1 MLELIKGATLALRFL
16 LELCAL
22 GALGY
27 WGFKTGG
34 GALAKVG
41 LGLGVPLVAAVV
53 WGTFVAQGAG
63 EGARSGTS
71 PRRGGR
77 LRVGHLCAIRR
88 RKHSPGLGIGAA
100 ICGSPGPTDRIVATT
115 IRVTSGKR
123 CSSNFALK
131 PSEKGF

>member
-1 MLELIKGATLALRFL
+1 MLELIKGATLVLRFL

-53 WGTFVAQGAG
+53 WGTFMAPKALVKVPGVVRLLVEAAVFASATAALYVAGN
-63 EGARSGTS
+63 T
-71 PRRGGR
+71 R
-77 LRVGHLCAIRR
+77 LASVLLTVFWQRLFG
-88 RKHSPGLGIGAA
+88 
-100 ICGSPGPTDRIVATT
+100 
-115 IRVTSGKR
+115 
-123 CSSNFALK
+123 
-131 PSEKGF
+131 

>member
-53 WGTFVAQGAG
+53 WGTFVAPKALVKV
-63 EGARSGTS
+63 
-71 PRRGGR
+71 P
-77 LRVGHLCAIRR
+77 
-88 RKHSPGLGIGAA
+88 GAA
-100 ICGSPGPTDRIVATT
+100 RLLVELGVFASATAALYAAGSTRVATALMLAYVLDRILLT
-115 IRVTSGKR
+115 
-123 CSSNFALK
+123 ALWQRLF
-131 PSEKGF
+131 G

>member
-53 WGTFVAQGAG
+53 LGTFVAPKALVKVPGAV
-63 EGARSGTS
+63 
-71 PRRGGR
+71 R
-77 LRVGHLCAIRR
+77 LLVEVAVFASAPSALYVAGNTRLASALVLLYVVHRVLLIALWQR
-88 RKHSPGLGIGAA
+88 L
-100 ICGSPGPTDRIVATT
+100 
-115 IRVTSGKR
+115 
-123 CSSNFALK
+123 FA
-131 PSEKGF
+131 

>member
-1 MLELIKGATLALRFL
+1 MLEWIKGATLALRFL

-53 WGTFVAQGAG
+53 WGTFVAPKALVKVPGG
-63 EGARSGTS
+63 PRVVPSGGNYS
-71 PRRGGR
+71 RF
-77 LRVGHLCAIRR
+77 IRILSR
-88 RKHSPGLGIGAA
+88 
-100 ICGSPGPTDRIVATT
+100 TDPWCTRH
-115 IRVTSGKR
+115 
-123 CSSNFALK
+123 
-131 PSEKGF
+131 